1 MNGFFKWFK
10 SGAKIKRWIFL
21 MLIGIVLVCY
31 GIAKVL
37 VTDEMGFRELAKIIF
52 VFVLGFTFTIIS
64 IICIQRRTLEILVEE
79 SDTRDL
85 EDKSKVKSLIFNRK
99 IYNQGP
105 KVVVIGGGAGL
116 NTVLRGLKNYT
127 DNITAI
133 VTVSDYG
140 EQRSKSKQDLGTLPL
155 DDVKGS
161 YVALAA
167 NENEMDCLMNLTFK
181 NPKLEGLKF
190 GDIYLTAMKEAV
202 GDFSASVEESSKI
215 LNMTGKVLPVTLD
228 QIKICAELEDG
239 TVVECK
245 DKIPEMVSQK
255 ISKINRIFISPTNTR
270 VAPGVIEAIEDAD
283 AIVLGPGSL
292 YTNVIPNLLVP
303 GVSKAI
309 RESSAFKVYV
319 SNIMTEYG
327 QTDSYTLYD
336 HIKAIIDHAGKGI
349 IDYCIYDTGEI
360 VPEYIRQY
368 NKGGEELVE
377 QDVSKVKEAG
387 IKLIQRNMS
396 TIENGRIRHNSDAI
410 ATSIIQLICDDMKFR
425 DMQNDTRVIL
435 LDSKIKDT
443 KKKMKNNQTKSK
455 KKKNKKRSGN
465 SKFFEKYND
474 RIQAIQDSE
483 SNREKRIKEILKTE
497 DVDKSRLAQEVVIYA
512 DKCSIEEEITRLKS
526 HIFQFRNLI
535 TSNNEEPKGKKIDF
549 LIQEMNRETNTIGSK
564 SSDIQMTNIVID
576 IKNILE
582 KIREQVQ
589 NIE

>member
-1 MNGFFKWFK
+1 M
-10 SGAKIKRWIFL
+10 
-21 MLIGIVLVCY
+21 
-31 GIAKVL
+31 
-37 VTDEMGFRELAKIIF
+37 
-52 VFVLGFTFTIIS
+52 
-64 IICIQRRTLEILVEE
+64 
-79 SDTRDL
+79 
-85 EDKSKVKSLIFNRK
+85 
-99 IYNQGP
+99 
-105 KVVVIGGGAGL
+105 
-116 NTVLRGLKNYT
+116 
-127 DNITAI
+127 
-133 VTVSDYG
+133 
-140 EQRSKSKQDLGTLPL
+140 
-155 DDVKGS
+155 
-161 YVALAA
+161 
-167 NENEMDCLMNLTFK
+167 
-181 NPKLEGLKF
+181 
-190 GDIYLTAMKEAV
+190 
-202 GDFSASVEESSKI
+202 
-215 LNMTGKVLPVTLD
+215 
-228 QIKICAELEDG
+228 
-239 TVVECK
+239 ECK

-270 VAPGVIEAIEDAD
+270 VAPGVIEAIEEAD

-483 SNREKRIKEILKTE
+483 SNREKRIKEIEKISKVDNKKEKT
-497 DVDKSRLAQEVVIYA
+497 
-512 DKCSIEEEITRLKS
+512 
-526 HIFQFRNLI
+526 
-535 TSNNEEPKGKKIDF
+535 GKKNK
-549 LIQEMNRETNTIGSK
+549 ENEKNS
-564 SSDIQMTNIVID
+564 
-576 IKNILE
+576 KNIETQKSEIRQKKENNRQSSKVDVNRKLE
-582 KIREQVQ
+582 EGRMLESRMEETLRRMKEI
-589 NIE
+589 NKNK